1 MPTDNRPNG
10 LRVDIAQAMAD
21 LQPSTFRFPGGNNLE
36 GQTVGESIFPDLY
49 LSDWI
54 VRLTFVTHRH
64 TLAVGP
70 NHRASRQSSWAQGR
84 LGL

>member
-49 LSDWI
+49 LSD
-54 VRLTFVTHRH
+54 
-64 TLAVGP
+64 
-70 NHRASRQSSWAQGR
+70 
-84 LGL
+84 